1 MASFCFCL
9 ARGPARAGLF
19 GDSLSGL
26 LIIIR
31 DCDLSGGVA
40 MLLPGGAKMARSE
53 QGKRS
58 KEERT
63 RMTATCSCQIH
74 GHCALPSRGVVAMG
88 Q

>member
-1 MASFCFCL
+1 MASFCFGL
-9 ARGPARAGLF
+9 ARGLF

-26 LIIIR
+26 LIR
-31 DCDLSGGVA
+31 DCDLS
-40 MLLPGGAKMARSE
+40 MLLPGGAKTAKTAKMARSE

-63 RMTATCSCQIH
+63 RMTATWSYQIH
-74 GHCALPSRGVVAMG
+74 GHYALPSRGVVAMG